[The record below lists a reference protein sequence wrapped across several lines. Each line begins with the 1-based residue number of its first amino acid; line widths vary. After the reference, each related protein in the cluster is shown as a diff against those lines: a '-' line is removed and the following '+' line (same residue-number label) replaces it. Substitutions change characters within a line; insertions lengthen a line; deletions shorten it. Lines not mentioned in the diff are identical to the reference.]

1 VKAVVPVVHRSVSL
15 RAKIRRG
22 LSRRTHRVIGC
33 RSPRHATDVLRREL
47 VDAIVVDV
55 TAGWAGA
62 AFELARQFPRVP
74 MFALSPFRPDDG
86 RLLAACHN
94 AGFRGTFV
102 EGVDE
107 PVAGQMIANRTASA
121 LRREAL
127 VDAPR
132 LLRLLEPIQRD
143 VWEKVL
149 TRAAVPITTS
159 DIARAV
165 GWSRE
170 HLSREFAAGGAPNLK
185 RVIDL
190 ARAAWAADLLAN
202 PGYTVA
208 TVAELLRYSSPSH
221 LTGSARRIAGVTA
234 QELGMLGPRGVLQ
247 RFVRGRTRSRL

>member
-1 VKAVVPVVHRSVSL
+1 MKAVVPVIHRSVSL

-33 RSPRHATDVLRREL
+33 RSPRQATDLLQREL

-62 AFELARQFPRVP
+62 AFELAHRFPRVP

-86 RLLAACHN
+86 RLLAACHD
-94 AGFRGTFV
+94 AGLRGIFV

-107 PVAGQMIANRTASA
+107 PVAGAIVAGRTASA
-121 LRREAL
+121 LRRQAL
-127 VDAPR
+127 GDAPR
-132 LLRLLEPIQRD
+132 RLRLSEPMQRD
-143 VWEKVL
+143 VWDEVL
-149 TRAAVPITTS
+149 TRAAAPITTS
-159 DIARAV
+159 DIAKAV
-165 GWSRE
+165 GWTRE

-190 ARAAWAADLLAN
+190 ARAMWAADLLAN

-208 TVAELLRYSSPSH
+208 TVAQLLRYSSPSH
-221 LTGSARRIAGVTA
+221 LAGSARRIAGVTA
-234 QELGMLGPRGVLQ
+234 QELGALGPRGVLE